1 MTSPLALIALV
12 GELVLLQDIDQ
23 VGEVGHVAT
32 GVVLGRAEV
41 IAARTHEQAAP
52 LATTMDRR
60 HGFVVRLSARFRPL
74 LLH

>member
-41 IAARTHEQAAP
+41 VARTHEQAAP